1 MTAALIVEQFLVG
14 TDYDVVEPTVAWNT
28 FSTAGST
35 CELYIAEIVA
45 LNVPASF
52 AIEVT
57 DVPTPAAGQN
67 GCGHKAGG
75 CEQPRKQFTFV

>member
-14 TDYDVVEPTVAWNT
+14 TDYDVENASWNT

-45 LNVPASF
+45 LNVPAAF

-57 DVPTPAAGQN
+57 DVPTAAAGNN
-67 GCGHKAGG
+67 GCGAKSGG